1 MKQAYVRSSSLKLLR
16 LPPGHEMSKLMFNES
31 LRNDREPF
39 KTSGQYSKS
48 FQVVSRFYLNIEVSS
63 KITKRNVV
71 YHKLPLT
78 TIHPRQGFNLAGL
91 LNGRAYIR

>member
-1 MKQAYVRSSSLKLLR
+1 MRFLGKAVEWLKMGLGSSLQ
-16 LPPGHEMSKLMFNES
+16 PTFE
-31 LRNDREPF
+31 
-39 KTSGQYSKS
+39 Y
-48 FQVVSRFYLNIEVSS
+48 YLKHSISCLIYS

-78 TIHPRQGFNLAGL
+78 THGLIHLRKGFNLAGL